1 MLRFGFLKNLLKF
14 ESIILAF
21 SYIFYLIFFLHF
33 LRDLVIPIY
42 GHDLD
47 VEMYFGSR
55 LIESELVYVKEY
67 NDKLPIVQYLFA
79 IPAYFKNYRFFT
91 LTNGFLAL
99 FTSYVFSKLTYFY
112 LKKTQIEMDFNR

>member
-1 MLRFGFLKNLLKF
+1 MKNLLKF

-55 LIESELVYVKEY
+55 LIEKRRDGDPASLIASASKIYDELGWEAKYPNIYDIISHAVSWYK
-67 NDKLPIVQYLFA
+67 KLQ
-79 IPAYFKNYRFFT
+79 
-91 LTNGFLAL
+91 
-99 FTSYVFSKLTYFY
+99 
-112 LKKTQIEMDFNR
+112 